1 MYIKVF
7 PRANF
12 SINCQPIILNLEN
25 RVIIKNDFNPA
36 QIGIQISFNADVVYK
51 GVEDLAF
58 KVIAEH
64 TSWIRFEKNY
74 LKKNEDVIVCVA

>member
-25 RVIIKNDFNPA
+25 RVIIKNGFNPA

-74 LKKNEDVIVCVA
+74 LKKKMRMLLFV